1 MPDFPGPL
9 VEAAKRYLKE
19 QYGEDTVSM
28 TVTHN
33 GVVGGN
39 GVLSVD
45 CTVSIGGATSDWSK
59 QFSFKGGEITTMSA
73 RMR

>member
-1 MPDFPGPL
+1 MPDLEGPL

-19 QYGEDTVSM
+19 HYGEDTVSM
-28 TVTHN
+28 TVTRN
-33 GVVGGN
+33 GVEGGS

-45 CTVSIGGATSDWSK
+45 CTVSMGGAASDWSK
-59 QFSFKGGEITTMSA
+59 RFTFEGGKVTNMSA